1 MLRGGA
7 YFVIA
12 LTLAGP
18 RAQEGGREHG
28 QGTCQ
33 TTRNSPICLFTAGL
47 LLPSVASLRSQLL
60 YRALPTH
67 CLRYALPRL
76 AGSFATV
83 FECLNDLQIKER
95 RRDCLRNRVYGSSTW
110 QLARH
115 EETITAKYK
124 QTFAVWERCFRTE
137 AANYI
142 PMAEVVCPSR
152 LAQGFTKA

>member
-1 MLRGGA
+1 MPNYAELAHLPIHSWSAVAIRGIFAQSVVVPCIA
-7 YFVIA
+7 Y
-12 LTLAGP
+12 
-18 RAQEGGREHG
+18 
-28 QGTCQ
+28 
-33 TTRNSPICLFTAGL
+33 
-47 LLPSVASLRSQLL
+47 
-60 YRALPTH
+60 ALPT
-67 CLRYALPRL
+67 LRFAQTCRII
-76 AGSFATV
+76 ATV
-83 FECLNDLQIKER
+83 FECLNDLQIKEK